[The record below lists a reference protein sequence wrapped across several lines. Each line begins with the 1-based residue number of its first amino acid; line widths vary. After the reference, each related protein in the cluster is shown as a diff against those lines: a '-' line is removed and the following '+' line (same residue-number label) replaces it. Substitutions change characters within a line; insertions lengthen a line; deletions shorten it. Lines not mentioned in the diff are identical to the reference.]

1 MDLAVLR
8 ELLPQVVQPSC
19 ALESLVGGEEDSDL
33 EMEVGAAETASEADD
48 DTDAVDDDSDGND
61 NAMIAMM
68 ILIQLMMILMQLVM
82 IAMIAEEG

>member
-19 ALESLVGGEEDSDL
+19 ALESLVGGEDDSDL

-48 DTDAVDDDSDGND
+48 DTDAVDDDSDDSGGRRGDGGNRWE
-61 NAMIAMM
+61 
-68 ILIQLMMILMQLVM
+68 
-82 IAMIAEEG
+82 EEGGR